1 MMGGDSVR
9 SCADVLF
16 GKEIGMMR
24 KVVGL
29 LGLVVVV
36 FGWSSGVS
44 FASTVYW
51 TDLFLDQV
59 YAYNTETSTIDTVS
73 TSNPRYLGVDP
84 STGQPYWGTQTP
96 SGIVTMPDGQS
107 PQTLFSTS
115 ANANDISIDPG
126 NGHLYW
132 TEINVIKR
140 ADLDGTN
147 QITILSGLGNVIG
160 LDIDLPNGQMYF
172 TSHDIGSIFRANLD
186 GTALSTIV
194 SGGSSVLDVFID
206 QSQSHLYWTQAD
218 TCGVGGIFRSNLD
231 GSSQTQLSTGAC
243 NPLSVAIDPEDSK
256 LYWTT
261 SSGAHRSNL
270 DGTGSETLATG
281 LSFGLGLDIYSPI
294 PEPSTA
300 LLLGIGLS
308 ALAATSRRRSS

>member
-1 MMGGDSVR
+1 MFSLGR
-9 SCADVLF
+9 
-16 GKEIGMMR
+16 EIGMMR
-24 KVVGL
+24 KVVF
-29 LGLVVVV
+29 GLVVLVVV
-36 FGWSSGVS
+36 FFGWGSGVS

-51 TDLFLDQV
+51 TDLLSDQV
-59 YAYNTETSTIDTVS
+59 YTYNTETSTIDTMS

-84 STGQPYWGTQTP
+84 STGQPYWGTHDP
-96 SGIVTMPDGQS
+96 RGIVTMPDGQP
-107 PQTLFSTS
+107 PQTLLSTN
-115 ANANDISIDPG
+115 ANSNDISIDPG
-126 NGHLYW
+126 TGHLYW
-132 TEINVIKR
+132 TEVDVIKR

-160 LDIDLPNGQMYF
+160 LDLDLPNGQMYF
-172 TSHDIGSIFRANLD
+172 TSYNEGSIFRANLD
-186 GTALSTIV
+186 GTALSAIV
-194 SGGSSVLDVFID
+194 SGGSSILDVFID
-206 QSQSHLYWTQAD
+206 QSQSHLYWTQED

-243 NPLSVAIDPEDSK
+243 NPRSVAVDSVDSK

-261 SSGAHRSNL
+261 SSGAYRSNL

-308 ALAATSRRRSS
+308 ALAATRRRAS